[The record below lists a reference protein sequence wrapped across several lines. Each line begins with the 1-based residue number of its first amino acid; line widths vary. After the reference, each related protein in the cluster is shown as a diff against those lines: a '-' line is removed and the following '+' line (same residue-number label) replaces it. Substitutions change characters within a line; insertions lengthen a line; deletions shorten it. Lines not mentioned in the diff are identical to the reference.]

1 MKKLD
6 HMGVSAFC
14 ESMAMMV
21 RSGIQTDEAVYLLA
35 SGSSAGGGV
44 LEGALVKMKEKVE
57 AGESLSN
64 AMEETGIFPDYALRM
79 VQAGES
85 SGRLEKILF
94 RLSNYY
100 AQQKSISEKL
110 RNAVTYPA
118 AMLVMIIAVLSVIIT
133 AVLPAFSDVYDKLT
147 GELASSNYAYVRWGY
162 IFCAVA
168 LGVMVVLA
176 ACLIVGFVSYR
187 GNGRK
192 KVEKLLG
199 RFSLTSD
206 MMEDMSLFRF
216 TSALSTFLASGE
228 MQDEAVE
235 KSLPMADYA
244 PVEEKL
250 TGCLERMK
258 EGHSISQAAYDENLF
273 EPVYGRMLLA
283 GERSG
288 EMENVLERLSAL
300 LEEKISSEVDRLVG
314 LVDPLLSG
322 VLMVTV
328 GLTLLSVMLP
338 LIGMM
343 NSIA

>member
-1 MKKLD
+1 M
-6 HMGVSAFC
+6 
-14 ESMAMMV
+14 
-21 RSGIQTDEAVYLLA
+21 
-35 SGSSAGGGV
+35 
-44 LEGALVKMKEKVE
+44 
-57 AGESLSN
+57 
-64 AMEETGIFPDYALRM
+64 
-79 VQAGES
+79 
-85 SGRLEKILF
+85 
-94 RLSNYY
+94 
-100 AQQKSISEKL
+100 
-110 RNAVTYPA
+110 
-118 AMLVMIIAVLSVIIT
+118 
-133 AVLPAFSDVYDKLT
+133 
-147 GELASSNYAYVRWGY
+147 
-162 IFCAVA
+162 FCAVA
-168 LGVMVVLA
+168 LGVMVILA
-176 ACLIVGFVSYR
+176 VCLIVGFAMYR
-187 GNGRK
+187 GGGRK
-192 KVEKLLG
+192 KVEKFLS
-199 RFSLTSD
+199 RFRLTSD

-250 TGCLERMK
+250 DRCLDSMK

-288 EMENVLERLSAL
+288 EMENVLERLSEL
-300 LEEKISSEVDRLVG
+300 LEEKIGSEVDSLVG

-322 VLMVTV
+322 TLMVTV